1 MNEESRLIQVVIGQI
16 FLILAHR
23 TGCKTRKFVMIF
35 TPIHIPEYGS
45 GALPEGFRMK
55 PLSITP
61 SRVTSEYH
69 KFATRSFSIPELWV
83 VVENVLLV
91 LLAENA
97 MHLLEL
103 IWWCKGKINTNSRHK
118 NPKFSTHERLIW
130 RSTSHDPNQN
140 AGNAKRNPWFPKD
153 WEQRFILDHTTGKN
167 S

>member
-1 MNEESRLIQVVIGQI
+1 MIQVVIGQN

-23 TGCKTRKFVMIF
+23 MGCKTRKFVMIF

-45 GALPEGFRMK
+45 GALPEGSRMK

-103 IWWCKGKINTNSRHK
+103 IWWCKGISIQIPVTKIPNFPHTNDSSDYPPRAIQIKMLERHNETPDFLK
-118 NPKFSTHERLIW
+118 IGSNDSV
-130 RSTSHDPNQN
+130 
-140 AGNAKRNPWFPKD
+140 
-153 WEQRFILDHTTGKN
+153 
-167 S
+167 